1 MLAYLQRAARPAIV
15 PAEIVAAITAALTVY
30 MTPATTSW
38 QITAIRPQDR
48 PSHRW
53 SLAGRQE
60 LINKSMTFE
69 RRRPAV

>member
-1 MLAYLQRAARPAIV
+1 MLAYLQTAPRPAMI
-15 PAEIVAAITAALTVY
+15 PAEIVAAITAAVAVY

-38 QITAIRPQDR
+38 QITSIRPQDQPLR
-48 PSHRW
+48 RW

-60 LINKSMTFE
+60 LINNSMAFE